1 LDASGWLGQGIGRRQ
16 AKSVKYFLY
25 IAGVGLAAFGLVDIL
40 HAVDL
45 VGVPTGGEQNTVALV
60 TAAST
65 QASALQEIALGVLIT
80 GAAAILGAVQTGLKR
95 LLAIL

>member
-1 LDASGWLGQGIGRRQ
+1 
-16 AKSVKYFLY
+16 VKYFLY